1 MCIAAQE
8 GHLECVRILLEW
20 GANPV
25 HSDRCGRTPIRV
37 ALKSGHVA
45 ISKLLEEVALARSK
59 TCKWMIKN
67 INTGKGLKTCINYS
81 DGERDQCS
89 GLGVGGRQD

>member
-8 GHLECVRILLEW
+8 GHLECVRALLEW

-37 ALKSGHVA
+37 AMKSGHVS
-45 ISKLLEEVALARSK
+45 ISKLLEEIALARSK
-59 TCKWMIKN
+59 TSKCISVMISRTPLR
-67 INTGKGLKTCINYS
+67 IRVLK
-81 DGERDQCS
+81 EA
-89 GLGVGGRQD
+89 L